1 MRGRSRRIGH
11 YVGGSDLEEN
21 WGSAGLKLCE
31 TIKRAQAVEERQRR
45 LYADRNRRGVECG
58 RSDRAGRRA
67 HPRADARGVHPCIVV
82 RGVLDLVRKGAAGGR
97 PQHEEDGHG
106 QRTGNRPKQRS
117 EHWYALRTRNHLI
130 YSEVTLSIPP
140 LWALVRLA
148 SKRASPCLCPKE
160 SSLAPSRSR
169 NLACS
174 QRDERLQAILAEV
187 EAEPDDDSE
196 RDLYEER
203 IADSPV
209 RADRATD
216 VSGQKNRAQDRRRW
230 NQIDH
235 DARNLEN
242 RERQDQRLRQS
253 QMSHPLHHLSSALQ
267 LHECAHQENERHQNR
282 NPPTDPHDLS
292 ARCHHC
298 MPPTSSRFSSAAR
311 IARAGAPLVP

>member
-148 SKRASPCLCPKE
+148 SKRAVP
-160 SSLAPSRSR
+160 
-169 NLACS
+169 
-174 QRDERLQAILAEV
+174 
-187 EAEPDDDSE
+187 
-196 RDLYEER
+196 
-203 IADSPV
+203 PV
-209 RADRATD
+209 CARKKAAWHLLGHETWR
-216 VSGQKNRAQDRRRW
+216 VLSG
-230 NQIDH
+230 
-235 DARNLEN
+235 
-242 RERQDQRLRQS
+242 
-253 QMSHPLHHLSSALQ
+253 MSAF
-267 LHECAHQENERHQNR
+267 R
-282 NPPTDPHDLS
+282 
-292 ARCHHC
+292 
-298 MPPTSSRFSSAAR
+298 RFSR
-311 IARAGAPLVP
+311 R